1 MQTGLAN
8 RVVVVTGGSSG
19 IGRAAALAFGREG
32 AWVAITYHTDQ
43 AAAAGCAAEIEA
55 AGSAA
60 SAFRFELGAPSRD
73 GAAELVRQ
81 VSDRWGGVDVLVNC
95 AGGRDRSAPWGGR
108 FEDGQP
114 EQWRAMLDSD
124 LAGPYAL
131 LQAAVPAMRGRGWGR
146 IGLTLTDRV
155 RRNSPAQVREAIA
168 GRVPSRRLSGPA
180 DVAELIVFLASDAN
194 RNISGEIV
202 REGSATGRSAHAG

>member
-1 MQTGLAN
+1 MQTGLSG

-32 AWVAITYHTDQ
+32 ARVAVTYHTDQ
-43 AAAAGCAAEIEA
+43 AAAAGCVADIEA

-60 SAFRFELGAPSRD
+60 SAFVFELGSQSRD

-114 EQWRAMLDSD
+114 EQWRPCSTATWP
-124 LAGPYAL
+124 GPT
-131 LQAAVPAMRGRGWGR
+131 R
-146 IGLTLTDRV
+146 
-155 RRNSPAQVREAIA
+155 S
-168 GRVPSRRLSGPA
+168 SRQPCR
-180 DVAELIVFLASDAN
+180 
-194 RNISGEIV
+194 
-202 REGSATGRSAHAG
+202 